1 MPSRDVTPFRV
12 LNLSLSFSVVLAPV
26 VLSVLPL
33 FVDGS
38 TAVVT
43 NALVALFV
51 AHNALQYEPRLRA
64 SPVFDFGVVTFAGF
78 LAGRAVGWLLGF
90 PWDHAGI
97 SVLSWLVAVALG
109 VQWFARREVRWT
121 ATTETST

>member
-12 LNLSLSFSVVLAPV
+12 LNLSLSFSVVLAPL

-64 SPVFDFGVVTFAGF
+64 SPVFDFGVVVFLGF
-78 LAGRAVGWLLGF
+78 VAGRAFGWLLGF
-90 PWDHAGI
+90 PWDHSGI
-97 SVLSWLVAVALG
+97 SVLSWVVAVALG
-109 VQWFARREVRWT
+109 VKWFARRGRRWT
-121 ATTETST
+121 AGEETPV